1 MIQDFLI
8 VCTQFIE
15 RTERLKKNRKIYFP
29 VQDNPRRLGKS
40 QATLIGP
47 APVKPGFNPAERQN
61 SPVVRAMFAHRR
73 MRMSNQAVRDDEKPF
88 RTESTSS
95 GRFRAWMNRSHPQ
108 GGQLLLRISTVRTT
122 LAETL
127 RGAAQRK
134 TPKGGQKERTHRE
147 DH

>member
-1 MIQDFLI
+1 VLAGVRPEGALCDFAKM
-8 VCTQFIE
+8 VFTDP
-15 RTERLKKNRKIYFP
+15 ERLKKNRKIYFP

-40 QATLIGP
+40 QARLIGP

-95 GRFRAWMNRSHPQ
+95 GRFRA
-108 GGQLLLRISTVRTT
+108 
-122 LAETL
+122 
-127 RGAAQRK
+127 
-134 TPKGGQKERTHRE
+134 
-147 DH
+147 